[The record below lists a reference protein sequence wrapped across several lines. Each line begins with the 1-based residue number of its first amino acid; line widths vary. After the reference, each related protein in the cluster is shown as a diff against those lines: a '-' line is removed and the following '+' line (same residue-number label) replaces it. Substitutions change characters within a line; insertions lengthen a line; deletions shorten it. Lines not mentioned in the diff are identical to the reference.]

1 MDMATT
7 FQDQLVFHL
16 TGRRQ
21 GDGAVPVDGLGLRP
35 ALMAGFRDLTE
46 LRYDFPVVLAEG
58 APEEHCVTSLSS
70 IVDEVLRRVAPRG
83 IDGERL
89 RRHGLQLERE
99 IRVLLA
105 EGAGAP
111 LTALW
116 AQAAARLGARE
127 GETLEKVL
135 EHTGGA
141 LKVDGEVLDC
151 THAMPAKLVEHA
163 WRTRQAQKARRFHA
177 ELGRLIVRLSDILRA
192 AFYHSEAGRRPTS
205 LKNSVAG
212 SFEQQFDFD
221 LMSRMLGKGAPKD
234 ELPLSRRRR
243 IERTLAVL
251 ESQRFYPP
259 SHGEPDPATPP
270 LEFRFDTCTAAQQAW
285 VARLPEVVELLKAIA
300 IAELEIDSRY
310 DESKDDATFESF
322 DAGNLSADDFALLPD
337 YLVCLD
343 PGHTGSEHSAAVIEL
358 LASGLPVKVLVQTED
373 VMEEAALGTGH
384 FAFGVRA
391 AQLASSAAGLNDVF
405 VMQTA
410 SSNLVQLQARLHA
423 GLAYQGPALF
433 SVFTGSAV
441 SASTLPPY
449 LTAAAAMQSRAF
461 PAFTYDPA
469 AGESLAQRYSLED
482 NPQPEAD
489 WPADALE
496 YVDDAQQRVREP
508 VAFTLA
514 DFALCDARCARH
526 FALVPRTLWNDA
538 MVPAA
543 DWLALDAQAAA
554 DKVPYVLAV
563 DRDDV
568 LQRVIVDA
576 KLMQS
581 ARRCREMWH
590 RRQELGGVHN
600 SHAERLLAQQKAL
613 WEAEKQRELDALRQ
627 AGAGAAA
634 AAGPCA
640 APGAAP
646 AGTAA
651 GAASDAAATLAE
663 AEAEPAAPARDP
675 DVAWIETSRCPSCNE
690 CQKINDKMFRYNEN
704 KQAYVADVT
713 AGTYRQMIE
722 AAESCQV
729 GIIHPGKP
737 WNPKEAGLEELV
749 ERAKPFL

>member
-1 MDMATT
+1 MDMATK
-7 FQDQLVFHL
+7 FQDQLVFHM
-16 TGRRQ
+16 TGRLQ
-21 GDGAVPVDGLGLRP
+21 GDGVAAVEHLGLRP
-35 ALMAGFRDLTE
+35 ALMAGFRDLAA
-46 LRYDFPVVLAEG
+46 LRYDFPVVLVEG
-58 APEEHCVTSLSS
+58 ASEAHCVSSLSA
-70 IVDEVLRRVAPRG
+70 IVDDVLRRVAPRG

-105 EGAGAP
+105 EGAAGS
-111 LTALW
+111 LTDLW
-116 AQAAARLGARE
+116 AQAAARLGALE

-151 THAMPAKLVEHA
+151 THAMPARLVEHA
-163 WRTRQAQKARRFHA
+163 WQARQAQKARRFHA
-177 ELGRLIVRLSDILRA
+177 EVGRLIVRLSDVLRA

-205 LKNSVAG
+205 LRNSVAG

-221 LMSRMLGKGAPKD
+221 ALSRMLGKGAPKD
-234 ELPLSRRRR
+234 ELPLARRRR
-243 IERTLAVL
+243 IERTLSVL

-259 SHGEPDPATPP
+259 PHGAADPAAPP
-270 LEFRFDTCTAAQQAW
+270 HAFRFDTCTAAQQAW
-285 VARLPEVVELLKAIA
+285 VERLPEMVGLLKAIA

-310 DESKDDATFESF
+310 DESKDDAWFEAF
-322 DAGNLSADDFALLPD
+322 DAASLSADDFALLPD

-343 PGHTGSEHSAAVIEL
+343 PGHTGAEHSAAVIEL

-373 VMEEAALGTGH
+373 VMEEAAVGTGH

-410 SSNLVQLQARLHA
+410 SSNLVQLEARLHA

-433 SVFTGSAV
+433 SVFTGSAA

-489 WPADALE
+489 WPVDALE

-514 DFALCDARCARH
+514 DFALCDARCGRH
-526 FALVPRTLWNDA
+526 FALVPRALWNDA

-568 LQRVIVDA
+568 LQRVVVDA

-613 WEAEKQRELDALRQ
+613 WEAEKQREIDALRQ

-634 AAGPCA
+634 AAQA
-640 APGAAP
+640 AP
-646 AGTAA
+646 AA
-651 GAASDAAATLAE
+651 GAAATSDAAAALAE
-663 AEAEPAAPARDP
+663 AEAEPAAPGRDP

-690 CQKINDKMFRYNEN
+690 CQKINDRMFRYNEN

-713 AGTYRQMIE
+713 AGTYRQMVE